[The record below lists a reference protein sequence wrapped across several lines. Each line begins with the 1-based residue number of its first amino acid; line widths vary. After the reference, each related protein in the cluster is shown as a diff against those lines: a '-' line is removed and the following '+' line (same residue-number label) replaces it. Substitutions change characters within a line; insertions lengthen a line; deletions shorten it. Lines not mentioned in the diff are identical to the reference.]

1 MARPVNAD
9 GERTRRR
16 ILECALELFA
26 ERGADA
32 VSIRQLAAASDVS
45 LAMVHHYFG
54 DKDGLYAACVDAMY
68 DELAPLRAELETAL
82 AAGGALSTDS
92 EPSKRSEPPAK
103 VPLGTASGHTRALVE
118 RAVRVGFRF
127 ARGHQR
133 AVRLGLRQVVSRG
146 ELDASR
152 QRRVQEPF
160 LEQASQA
167 LAAGL
172 GRSARALRLP
182 IQSLVALTA
191 RYAASTDRELALVA
205 GLSPPRTRKD
215 SEAAEQAVEDH
226 LVDVALALLTP

>member
-16 ILECALELFA
+16 ILECALELFS
-26 ERGADA
+26 EHGADA
-32 VSIRQLAAASDVS
+32 VSIRQLAAASEVS

-68 DELAPLRAELETAL
+68 DELAGLRVELEQAL
-82 AAGGALSTDS
+82 AAGG
-92 EPSKRSEPPAK
+92 
-103 VPLGTASGHTRALVE
+103 PLPELAE
-118 RAVRVGFRF
+118 RAIRAGFRF
-127 ARGHQR
+127 ARRHQR

-146 ELDASR
+146 ELDAGR

-160 LEQASQA
+160 LQQVSEA
-167 LAAGL
+167 LGAGL
-172 GRSARALRLP
+172 GRPARALRLP

-205 GLSPPRTRKD
+205 GLPPPRSRKD
-215 SEAAEQAVEDH
+215 SEAAEQTVEDH
-226 LVDVALALLTP
+226 LADVALALLTPVKH